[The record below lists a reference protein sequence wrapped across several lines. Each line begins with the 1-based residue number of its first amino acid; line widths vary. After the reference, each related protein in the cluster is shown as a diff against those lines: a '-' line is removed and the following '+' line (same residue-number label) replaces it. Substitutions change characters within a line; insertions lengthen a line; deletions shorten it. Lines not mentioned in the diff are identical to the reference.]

1 MKEEKYIPGRS
12 FKVDVDKIKTLE
24 DVKVILGQMNLKF
37 MPTSREMYE
46 KTKHLLK
53 ENDGR

>member
-12 FKVDVDKIKTLE
+12 FKIDADKVKTLE
-24 DVKVILGQMNLKF
+24 DVKLILGQMNLNF